1 MQGSVKMQEKIEKLF
16 EDNGYLSWETEWEE
30 TELFYKQE
38 GHKVYGVLVVD
49 AEHGLGLTEA
59 AYQGIRQRIAEWMMQ
74 TISPQE
80 YPMGR
85 EEILTLIIG
94 GNMEWIQHLCASE
107 EGIWAYRPEN
117 GRLVIYENQPGDF
130 YGLRSGLESI
140 PQKKAW
146 ELPLFTGIIA
156 AINVIV
162 FVVLECMGSTES
174 ATFIAEHG
182 GMYPDFVLEEGEW
195 WRILTAMFLHFG
207 AAHLLN
213 NMVIFCCV
221 GSRLERAVGYIRFL
235 VIYFL
240 SGIGGGLLS
249 LFMMVHTG
257 DYAVSAGASGAIF
270 GVIGG
275 FLWAVIRHRGRLE
288 GVTARGMMLMITLS
302 LYYGFSTI
310 GIDNWCHVGGII
322 TGFVVS
328 VILYHGKCQKD

>member
-1 MQGSVKMQEKIEKLF
+1 
-16 EDNGYLSWETEWEE
+16 
-30 TELFYKQE
+30 
-38 GHKVYGVLVVD
+38 
-49 AEHGLGLTEA
+49 
-59 AYQGIRQRIAEWMMQ
+59 
-74 TISPQE
+74 
-80 YPMGR
+80 
-85 EEILTLIIG
+85 
-94 GNMEWIQHLCASE
+94 MEWIQHLCASE
-107 EGIWAYRPEN
+107 EGIWAYRPGN

-140 PQKKAW
+140 PQKKSW

-174 ATFIAEHG
+174 AAFIAEHG
-182 GMYPDFVLEEGEW
+182 GMYPDFVLEEREW

-221 GSRLERAVGYIRFL
+221 GSRLERAVGHIRFL

-288 GVTARGMMLMITLS
+288 GVTARGMMLMIALS

-328 VILYHGKCQKD
+328 MILYHGKCQKD

>member
-1 MQGSVKMQEKIEKLF
+1 MQEKIEKLF
-16 EDNGYLSWETEWEE
+16 RDSGYLSWETEWEE

-38 GHKVYGVLVVD
+38 EHKVYGVLVVD
-49 AEHGLGLTEA
+49 AEHGLELTEA
-59 AYQGIRQRIAEWMMQ
+59 AYQGIRQHIAEWVMQ
-74 TISPQE
+74 TISPQV
-80 YPMGR
+80 YPMDGM
-85 EEILTLIIG
+85 EILTLIIG
-94 GNMEWIQHLCASE
+94 GDMGWIQRLCASE
-107 EGIWAYRPEN
+107 AGIWAYRPEN
-117 GRLVIYENQPGDF
+117 GRLVIYENQPGEF

-174 ATFIAEHG
+174 AAFIAEHG

-207 AAHLLN
+207 AVHLLN

-221 GSRLERAVGYIRFL
+221 GSRLERAVGHIRFL

-249 LFMMVHTG
+249 LLMMVHSG

-288 GVTARGMMLMITLS
+288 GVTTRGMMLMIALS

-310 GIDNWCHVGGII
+310 GIDNWCHVGGIL

>member
-1 MQGSVKMQEKIEKLF
+1 MREEIKKLF
-16 EDNGYLSWETEWEE
+16 LDDGYLRWQTEWEE
-30 TELFYKQE
+30 TELFYKAE
-38 GHKVYGVLVVD
+38 ENKVYGVLAVD
-49 AEHGLGLTEA
+49 AEGGLELTEETF
-59 AYQGIRQRIAEWMMQ
+59 QRIRNRMVEW
-74 TISPQE
+74 ISQSFSQQE
-80 YPMGR
+80 YPGSGV
-85 EEILTLIIG
+85 EILTLIIG
-94 GNMEWIQHLCASE
+94 GRMQWVQHLCASE
-107 EGIWAYRPEN
+107 EGVWAYRPES

-130 YGLRSGLESI
+130 LGLRRKLESI
-140 PQKKAW
+140 PQTKTQR
-146 ELPLFTGIIA
+146 LPLFTGILA

-162 FVVLECMGSTES
+162 FVVLEFMGSTES
-174 ATFIAEHG
+174 AAFIAEHG
-182 GMYPDFVLEEGEW
+182 GMYPDFVLTEGQW

-221 GSRLERAVGYIRFL
+221 GSRLERAVGHLRFL
-235 VIYFL
+235 IIYFL

-249 LFMMVHTG
+249 LLMMVQSG

-288 GVTARGMMLMITLS
+288 GVTARGMMLMIALS

-310 GIDNWCHVGGII
+310 GIDNWCHVGGIL

-328 VILYHGKCQKD
+328 MILYHGKCQKD

>member
-1 MQGSVKMQEKIEKLF
+1 
-16 EDNGYLSWETEWEE
+16 
-30 TELFYKQE
+30 
-38 GHKVYGVLVVD
+38 
-49 AEHGLGLTEA
+49 
-59 AYQGIRQRIAEWMMQ
+59 
-74 TISPQE
+74 
-80 YPMGR
+80 
-85 EEILTLIIG
+85 
-94 GNMEWIQHLCASE
+94 MEWIQHLCASE
-107 EGIWAYRPEN
+107 EGIWAYRPGN

-140 PQKKAW
+140 PQKKSW

-174 ATFIAEHG
+174 AAFIAEHG

-221 GSRLERAVGYIRFL
+221 GSRLERAVGHIRFL

-288 GVTARGMMLMITLS
+288 GVTARGMMLMIALS

-328 VILYHGKCQKD
+328 MILYHGKCQKD

>member
-1 MQGSVKMQEKIEKLF
+1 MREEIKKLLQD
-16 EDNGYLSWETEWEE
+16 EGYQFWQTDWEE
-30 TELFYKQE
+30 TNLFYKQE
-38 GHKVYGVLVVD
+38 ENKVYGVLAVD
-49 AEHGLGLTEA
+49 AEGGLELTEET
-59 AYQGIRQRIAEWMMQ
+59 YQRIRKRMAEWMLQ
-74 TISPQE
+74 CSSQV
-80 YPMGR
+80 YPMCSV
-85 EEILTLIIG
+85 EILTLIIG
-94 GNMEWIQHLCASE
+94 GNMEWVQHLCALES
-107 EGIWAYRPEN
+107 GIWAYRPEN

-130 YGLRSGLESI
+130 FGLRKKLESI
-140 PQKKAW
+140 PREKTQK
-146 ELPLFTGIIA
+146 LPLFTGIIA
-156 AINVIV
+156 AVNVIV

-174 ATFIAEHG
+174 AAFIAEHG
-182 GMYPDFVLEEGEW
+182 GMYPDFVLTDGQW

-221 GSRLERAVGYIRFL
+221 GSRLERAVGRIRFL

-275 FLWAVIRHRGRLE
+275 FLWAIIRHRGRLE
-288 GVTARGMMLMITLS
+288 GVTARGMMLMIALS

-310 GIDNWCHVGGII
+310 GIDNWCHVGGIL

-328 VILYHGKCQKD
+328 MILYHGKRQKD

>member
-38 GHKVYGVLVVD
+38 EHKVYGVLVVD

-80 YPMGR
+80 YPMGGV
-85 EEILTLIIG
+85 EILTLIIG

-107 EGIWAYRPEN
+107 EGIWAYRPGN

-140 PQKKAW
+140 PQKKSW

-174 ATFIAEHG
+174 AAFIAEHG
-182 GMYPDFVLEEGEW
+182 GMYPDFVLEEREW

-221 GSRLERAVGYIRFL
+221 GSRLERAVGHIRFL

-288 GVTARGMMLMITLS
+288 GVTARGMMLMIALS

-328 VILYHGKCQKD
+328 MILYHGKCQKD